1 MADFSINFI
10 SIKQTTFTSPTC
22 KVEINFHVGG
32 PHNDIDLVQVYAIP
46 AGQIYSSAGLGN
58 VVDSVDLD
66 MTEFDYPSVPDLP
79 AGTSMTIGLCPRS
92 KTGGVLDDQIDDQY
106 WETYC
111 TFQSFTTTL
120 HVGPGDPQVTVNSI
134 EPATLNNPNQI
145 VIAWSGSDYTNGQVL
160 WGPLNNAREYEWSWT
175 VTDQGNLPQYSGEQ
189 AFSIPSAL
197 QGKIL
202 AFRVQ
207 VVNTYQDASLWVPT
221 TIGVQSARNYHSARD
236 FLQASKIG
244 FPTGVRPFLK
254 SAHSLR
260 ALMQI

>member
-1 MADFSINFI
+1 
-10 SIKQTTFTSPTC
+10 
-22 KVEINFHVGG
+22 
-32 PHNDIDLVQVYAIP
+32 
-46 AGQIYSSAGLGN
+46 
-58 VVDSVDLD
+58 

-202 AFRVQ
+202 AFQSPSCEHLPGRLIMGPHHDRGAVG
-207 VVNTYQDASLWVPT
+207 AKLPL
-221 TIGVQSARNYHSARD
+221 SARLPAGEQDWLSHR
-236 FLQASKIG
+236 G
-244 FPTGVRPFLK
+244 
-254 SAHSLR
+254 
-260 ALMQI
+260 